1 MLFLYTVLLP
11 FCKTKDIQE
20 CNIYNEDH
28 NNMAILVALLQTEIC
43 SIYVSAYQSHF
54 LITPTSN
61 KTLQNEISDDEIQ
74 YLFVLQR
81 SS

>member
-11 FCKTKDIQE
+11 FCKTKDNQE
-20 CNIYNEDH
+20 CNIYNEDQ

-43 SIYVSAYQSHF
+43 SIYVNAYQSHF